1 MPVQVSPQSSPSPPP
16 NQQSAGQLPPTP
28 VPWQPSDVQV
38 RAETSGTS
46 RVALVGIFVIL
57 LFGFLYIAADLVLP
71 ILLAVLF
78 AITLNPVVRRLARRG
93 IPAPVTS
100 LALVIALVA
109 GTAAGTYFLSGPAM
123 QWIESAPEIGR
134 QVQWKLLALRRPVT
148 AMVEASEAAE
158 NIATPDDPKVQ
169 EVVVKEGTLLS
180 WAATEMMELLGTA
193 TFTFVLLLFL
203 LASGTTVH
211 EKIIRV
217 MPTLTDKKRALRL
230 VNDVEREV
238 SHYILTVA
246 LINTALGAVVAAGLW
261 FAGMPNPALWGV
273 AAALLNFIPF
283 LGAVI
288 GIAVVAIVALVS
300 FDTISQAMLPPM
312 IYLAATAIEGWFV
325 TPVILGRRL
334 ELNAVA
340 ILIALALWGWL
351 WGVIGAL
358 MAVPLLVATKAFCDH
373 FDELKGWG
381 EFLSPRVSSPLSE
394 EENNSAP

>member
-1 MPVQVSPQSSPSPPP
+1 MPVKVSPQPL
-16 NQQSAGQLPPTP
+16 LPAASHQAPGERPP
-28 VPWQPSDVQV
+28 VPVDRQPADVPATQDLGNM
-38 RAETSGTS
+38 A

-57 LFGFLYIAADLVLP
+57 LFGFFYVARDLVLP
-71 ILLAVLF
+71 IILAVLF

-93 IPAPVTS
+93 IPAPISS
-100 LALVIALVA
+100 LAMVLTLVV

-134 QVQWKLLALRRPVT
+134 QLQWKLLVLRGPVT

-158 NIATPDDPKVQ
+158 NIAKPDDPEVQ
-169 EVVVKEGTLLS
+169 EVVVKEGTLLG
-180 WAATEMMELLGTA
+180 WAATELMDLLATA
-193 TFTFVLLLFL
+193 ALTFVLLLFL

-217 MPTLTDKKRALRL
+217 MPTLADKKRALRL
-230 VNDVEREV
+230 VYDVEREV
-238 SHYILTVA
+238 SHYILTIA
-246 LINTALGAVVAAGLW
+246 LINTALGAVIAAGMW
-261 FAGMPNPALWGV
+261 VAGMPNPVLWGV

-288 GIAVVAIVALVS
+288 GIAMVAIVAVVS
-300 FDTISQAMLPPM
+300 LDTISHAVLPPV
-312 IYLAATAIEGWFV
+312 IYMAATAIEGWFI
-325 TPVILGRRL
+325 TPVVLGRRL

-351 WGVIGAL
+351 WGIVGAL

-381 EFLSPRVSSPLSE
+381 EFLSPRVSPLGE
-394 EENNSAP
+394 EESNDAP

>member
-1 MPVQVSPQSSPSPPP
+1 MPVKVSPQPSTPAS
-16 NQQSAGQLPPTP
+16 QQAAEGGRPIP
-28 VPWQPSDVQV
+28 VVWQPEDTPAAQDPGGM
-38 RAETSGTS
+38 A

-57 LFGFLYIAADLVLP
+57 LFGFFYIARDLILP
-71 ILLAVLF
+71 IILAVLF

-93 IPAPVTS
+93 VPAPISS
-100 LALVIALVA
+100 LAMVLTLVV

-134 QVQWKLLALRRPVT
+134 QVQLKLLAFRRPVT

-158 NIATPDDPKVQ
+158 KIAKPDDPEVQ
-169 EVVVKEGTLLS
+169 EVVVKEGTLLG
-180 WAATEMMELLGTA
+180 WAATELMDLLATA
-193 TFTFVLLLFL
+193 ALTFVLLLFL

-217 MPTLTDKKRALRL
+217 MPTLADKKRALRL
-230 VNDVEREV
+230 VYDVEREV
-238 SHYILTVA
+238 SHYILTIA
-246 LINTALGAVVAAGLW
+246 LINTALGAVIAAGMW
-261 FAGMPNPALWGV
+261 VAGMPNPVLWGV

-288 GIAVVAIVALVS
+288 GIAMVAIVAVVS
-300 FDTISQAMLPPM
+300 LDTISHAVLPPV
-312 IYLAATAIEGWFV
+312 IYMAATAIEGWFI
-325 TPVILGRRL
+325 TPVVLGRRL

-351 WGVIGAL
+351 WGIVGAL

-381 EFLSPRVSSPLSE
+381 EFLSPRVSPLGE
-394 EENNSAP
+394 EESNDAP